1 MIKQPKFH
9 SAIFDNAEASMIH
22 DGVAGSDQ
30 PDVLRLAICL
40 PEFSPLQQAMS
51 GYPADAA
58 YIQQA
63 YIVLGLQ
70 KLGHQLTFV
79 SPYELDNTICTTEIQ
94 DGKLAPKSWSGRGW
108 FRIITKGTWKVQ
120 QWLKIPYLNVFS
132 NYTHL
137 DSCLRCLP
145 GHDLVYER
153 NGLYNNSVAKA
164 CQRLNLPY
172 VMFFDADQ
180 ILELEY
186 EGMPLTG
193 LLLIR
198 AQRLLQFNL
207 AAADYIIC
215 VSEPSRDHLAN
226 NWGVPKEKTLLF
238 PNGVDVEKF
247 RPDLETQ
254 LQTRASLGLDDQP
267 LIVFVGSFYK
277 WHDVATLLDAF
288 AKVLEQQPDV
298 HLLLVGDGARRV
310 AMEQY
315 AAELN
320 VDHAVHF
327 TGLVAHTEVPQLLA
341 AADIAV
347 APYPAMDS
355 DLWLSPLKLF
365 EYMASGL
372 AVIAS
377 NVGQLAEVIT
387 GGKNGLLVAPGDSSD
402 LANGI
407 NRLIN
412 DPAFRSGLGRQARED
427 AVNKHSWDHYL
438 SRLERLF
445 AAIVKGQ
452 PYENL

>member
-1 MIKQPKFH
+1 MTD
-9 SAIFDNAEASMIH
+9 A
-22 DGVAGSDQ
+22 GVVGSDQ
-30 PDVLRLAICL
+30 PDALRLAICL
-40 PEFSPLQQAMS
+40 PEFSQLQQAMS
-51 GYPADAA
+51 GFPADAA

-63 YIVLGLQ
+63 YVVSGLQ
-70 KLGHQLTFV
+70 KQGHQLTFV
-79 SPYELDNTICTTEIQ
+79 SPYELDETICTTEIQ
-94 DGKLAPKSWSGRGW
+94 DPRLAPKSWSGRRW
-108 FRIITKGTWKVQ
+108 FKVTAGGIWKVQ

-198 AQRLLQFNL
+198 AKRLLQFNL

-215 VSEPSRDHLAN
+215 VSETSRDQLVKK
-226 NWGVPKEKTLLF
+226 WGVPKVKTLVF
-238 PNGVDVEKF
+238 PNGVNVERF
-247 RPDLETQ
+247 RPDPEMR
-254 LQTRASLGLDDQP
+254 LQTRASLGIGDYP
-267 LIVFVGSFYK
+267 LILFVGNFYK
-277 WHDVATLLDAF
+277 WHDVTTLLDAF
-288 AKVLEQQPDV
+288 AKVLEQRSDV
-298 HLLLVGDGARRV
+298 HLLLVGDGDRRV

-347 APYPAMDS
+347 APYPPMDT

-365 EYMASGL
+365 EYMASG
-372 AVIAS
+372 AAIIAS
-377 NVGQLAEVIT
+377 NVGQLSEVIID
-387 GGKNGLLVAPGDSSD
+387 GENGLLVAPGDGSG
-402 LANGI
+402 LASGI
-407 NRLIN
+407 KRLID
-412 DPAFRSGLGRQARED
+412 DPALRSRLGQRARED
-427 AVNKHSWDHYL
+427 AVIKHSWDHYL
-438 SRLERLF
+438 SRLERIF
-445 AAIVKGQ
+445 AEIVKGQ
-452 PYENL
+452 PVNK